1 MVMGFPGSSEVK
13 NLPAVQE
20 TQVPWRREWIPTPVS
35 LPREFH
41 GQRSPVSYSPWG
53 CKEADMTEQVTLSF
67 LLL

>member
-13 NLPAVQE
+13 NLPAVQK

-41 GQRSPVSYSPWG
+41 EQRNPAGYMGSLES
-53 CKEADMTEQVTLSF
+53 DTD
-67 LLL
+67 